1 METNNKQK
9 EIGIYQII
17 ILFILSMLVSVSFIW
32 LLIKNHSPYLIEG
45 IVIFICI
52 AIVFGYIGIALI
64 INSYIKN

>member
-17 ILFILSMLVSVSFIW
+17 ILFILSMLVLVSFIW